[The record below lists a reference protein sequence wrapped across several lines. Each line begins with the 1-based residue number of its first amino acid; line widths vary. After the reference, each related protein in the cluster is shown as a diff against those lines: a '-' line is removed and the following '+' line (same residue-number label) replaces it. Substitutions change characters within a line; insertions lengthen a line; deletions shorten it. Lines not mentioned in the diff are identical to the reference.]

1 MQIPDKIGSIEEVVM
16 GQAAV
21 LETRPEGSIESQET
35 ARGLSEEAV
44 DAAIRDAE
52 AGLDAGDKARPA
64 REVLSE
70 LRGKHFG

>member
-1 MQIPDKIGSIEEVVM
+1 M
-16 GQAAV
+16 GQATV

-44 DAAIRDAE
+44 DEAIRAAE
-52 AGLDAGDKARPA
+52 AELDAGDKARPA

-70 LRGKHFG
+70 LREKHFG

>member
-1 MQIPDKIGSIEEVVM
+1 M
-16 GQAAV
+16 GQAPV

-35 ARGLSEEAV
+35 ARGLNEEAV
-44 DAAIRDAE
+44 DSAIRAAE
-52 AGLDAGDKARPA
+52 TELDAGDKARPA